1 VGSNVPLVSLAGR
14 CVPRLADP
22 KLLWLST
29 ALCSTLAG
37 NLTVV
42 GSVANVIV
50 LELAGPEGHIGFW
63 RFLRYGAVVTGTTLV
78 VGLAILLLEYA
89 GGWV

>member
-1 VGSNVPLVSLAGR
+1 M
-14 CVPRLADP
+14 PRLADP
-22 KLLWLST
+22 TLLWLAT

-50 LELAGPEGHIGFW
+50 LELAGPEGRIGFW
-63 RFLRYGAVVTGTTLV
+63 RFLRYGAVVTGATLV
-78 VGLAILLLEYA
+78 VGLGLLLWEYSA
-89 GGWV
+89 GWIQTRTG